1 MNRCIAVAA
10 SIVTLVS
17 VIACDPAP
25 SSSLTA
31 STAAT
36 SPGST
41 QPGPS
46 PTAPT
51 ATVAVT
57 ASPEPPA
64 TSWVPADPMR
74 VARHEHTATRLQDG
88 RVLVAGGRAG
98 RSSLDTVEIFDPTT
112 ESWADAAA
120 LAIARSDHTAILL
133 ADGRVLVAGGQ
144 SVDGGV
150 VSRAEIFDPGTG
162 EWSRAGTSIGLIY
175 GSGSGVALP
184 DGSAIFHA
192 TITTGPFDVTSI
204 LERFDP
210 DDRTWTR
217 IARLPADR
225 IRPSMAI
232 MADGGI
238 LIAGG
243 SSDHSEVPSPM
254 GDAWV
259 LDPATDTLHAVSDM
273 PDPGFEEPALLLPD
287 DRLLVGGW
295 VRSNVFDP
303 GSESWTRT
311 SRSAHHR
318 DGQVAALLADGRVVL
333 AGSSSCHNDADLT
346 EIYDP
351 GLNSWSDA
359 GSIHPYSDLAMT
371 TLVDGRVLL
380 AGGGLP
386 CDDNND
392 GNFGPFADAFILDPA
407 AL

>member
-1 MNRCIAVAA
+1 MNRCIAIAA

-17 VIACDPAP
+17 VIACDRGP
-25 SSSLTA
+25 SASPTA
-31 STAAT
+31 STAPT

-41 QPGPS
+41 QPSPS
-46 PTAPT
+46 PTAPM

-64 TSWVPADPMR
+64 TSWVPTNPMR

-98 RSSLDTVEIFDPTT
+98 RSSLDAVEIFDPTT
-112 ESWADAAA
+112 ETWVDAAA
-120 LAIARSDHTAILL
+120 LSIARADHTAILL
-133 ADGRVLVAGGQ
+133 ADDRVLVAGGQ

-150 VSRAEIFDPGTG
+150 ISRAEIFNPATG
-162 EWSRAGTSIGLIY
+162 EWSQAGTSIGRIY
-175 GSGSGVALP
+175 GSSSGVALP

-192 TITTGPFDVTSI
+192 TITTGPYDVTSI

-210 DDRTWTR
+210 DDGTWTR

-225 IRPSMAI
+225 IRPSMAA
-232 MADGGI
+232 MADGRI

-243 SSDHSEVPSPM
+243 SSDHTETPSPM
-254 GDAWV
+254 ADAWV
-259 LDPATDTLHAVSDM
+259 LNPATDTLHAVSDM
-273 PDPGFEEPALLLPD
+273 PGPGFGEPALLLAD
-287 DRLLVGGW
+287 GRLFVSGG
-295 VRSNVFDP
+295 VRSSVFDP
-303 GSESWTRT
+303 GSESWTRA

-333 AGSSSCHNDADLT
+333 AGSSSCHNGADLT

-351 GLNSWSDA
+351 TANSWSDA

-371 TLVDGRVLL
+371 TLADGRVLL

-386 CDDNND
+386 CDDDND